1 MRQNIKI
8 FKIEKKRNYE
18 KKFFFTKKIGILSN
32 LSNNCLKI
40 KVHKILG
47 RETNVH
53 VLTFM

>member
-18 KKFFFTKKIGILSN
+18 KKFFFTKKIGILSY
-32 LSNNCLKI
+32 LSNNCLKM